1 MLLQIYQDIKQD
13 SKILVTIEYKFI
25 YTISLFK
32 NKRIGMRWRTKE
44 EVLAGKGETICGNKT
59 CSEYKNTSTYEV
71 NFKYIE
77 EDKNK

>member
-1 MLLQIYQDIKQD
+1 
-13 SKILVTIEYKFI
+13 
-25 YTISLFK
+25 
-32 NKRIGMRWRTKE
+32 MRWRTKE

-77 EDKNK
+77 EDENK